1 MISRIVLLSG
11 GICAGKSTL
20 ASALRERHD
29 FRLIKTHELIS
40 HAVGWQPG
48 NRKEFQDAGDL
59 LDAKTDGQ
67 WIQSQIM
74 RMQSDLPDNCAI
86 VIDAIRIQKQIDHL
100 RDAFGSRVFHIH
112 LTAPPQRLSRR
123 YDKRAGNFKE
133 FKTYKDAQR
142 NRTEANIESLQDKAD
157 ILIDTDRCSGSEVL
171 VRVVAHLG
179 LLGLAED
186 RLVDVLVGG
195 QYGSEGKGQVAAH
208 LASGYDVLL
217 RVGGPNAGHT
227 VFAVPEPYKYR
238 HLPSGT
244 KHNESAKIVLGPGAV
259 IDENLLLE
267 EIAKHE
273 VAVDRLTIDPNAM
286 LIEVSDMAF
295 ETKHLRESI
304 ASTAS
309 GVGAATSRKILRSAA
324 KPPVRLAG
332 ASKLLKAYVR
342 DSREIIGTAFRE
354 GQRIL
359 LEGTQGTGL
368 SIHHGSYPWVTSRDT
383 TVSGCLAE
391 AGISPTRVRKVVMV
405 CRTYPIRVGGNSGP
419 LRKDLTWA
427 EISRRSGIAVAK
439 LRKAERTTNTNTLR
453 RPGEFEWGLLRTAA
467 ELNSPTDIALTFS
480 DYIDIKNRSARR
492 FDQLTQPTILF
503 IEEIERVA
511 MAPVSLISTHFGR
524 RSIIDRRIW

>member
-1 MISRIVLLSG
+1 MLLSG

-20 ASALRERHD
+20 ASALEEWHG
-29 FRLIKTHELIS
+29 FRPIKTHELIARAIES
-40 HAVGWQPG
+40 PPT
-48 NRKEFQDAGDL
+48 NRKEYQIAGDL
-59 LDAKTDGQ
+59 LDRKSDGQ
-67 WIQSQIM
+67 WIQSQLM

-112 LTAPPQRLSRR
+112 LTAPIERLSRR
-123 YDKRAGNFKE
+123 YAQRSGEFKE
-133 FKTYKDAQR
+133 FKTYEDAQK
-142 NRTEANIESLQDKAD
+142 NLTEANIESLHDKAD
-157 ILIDTDRCSGSEVL
+157 VLIDTDRCSESEVL

-227 VFAVPEPYKYR
+227 VYAVPEPYKYR

-244 KHNESAKIVLGPGAV
+244 KHNESAEIVLGPGAV
-259 IDENLLLE
+259 IDEELLLE
-267 EIAKHE
+267 EIIKYE
-273 VAVDRLTIDPNAM
+273 VAVDRLTIDSNAM
-286 LIEVSDMAF
+286 LIEKRDKTF
-295 ETKHLRESI
+295 ETKYLRATI

-309 GVGAATSRKILRSAA
+309 GVGAATSRKILRSAS
-324 KPPVRLAG
+324 KPLVRLAG
-332 ASKLLKAYVR
+332 SSKLLKPYIR
-342 DSREIIGTAFRE
+342 DSREIIGNAFRK

-368 SIHHGSYPWVTSRDT
+368 SIHHGNYPWVTSRDT

-419 LRKDLTWA
+419 LRKELSWA
-427 EISRRSGIAVAK
+427 EISRRSGIAATK
-439 LRKAERTTNTNTLR
+439 LCKAERTTNTNTLR

-480 DYIDIKNRSARR
+480 DYINVKNRSARR
-492 FDQLTQPTILF
+492 FDQLTQETILF